1 MLNRAY
7 TRLNRDTTSPK
18 RSNQQWESFL
28 PVKPLFEFP
37 FVLACIVL
45 SVAAFGVSPIVF
57 KMASEEKKPVPLTH
71 PLSDFTKTALGE
83 YKFLHSNQME
93 AAIEDALGTSDYI
106 DWLFEDTSIKD
117 TRHPLRNP
125 RLFVT
130 YYTGGRDLVPHTPDQ
145 CYLGA
150 GYEPIKTENLNVDI
164 RSINQEI
171 PIRAITF
178 QKSAIFSK
186 ETPTVLYTFHCNG
199 VFVCTRNDVR
209 LRISSPMEDHA
220 YFCKI
225 EVTVR
230 HSQLFPQKRQSGRHG
245 ESSLQVFKQYSAQ
258 VTV

>member
-1 MLNRAY
+1 MGKLFASK
-7 TRLNRDTTSPK
+7 T
-18 RSNQQWESFL
+18 
-28 PVKPLFEFP
+28 LFEFP

-225 EVTVR
+225 EVT
-230 HSQLFPQKRQSGRHG
+230 FGTAN
-245 ESSLQVFKQYSAQ
+245 SSPRNASRED
-258 VTV
+258 TVKAASKFLNSILPKLLYDHLPDWEKVNQAVETNGMTEQ